1 MSHFVR
7 SQRRSVSGVAFRTA
21 FDGTPLRFVPDYE
34 HQLIL
39 LGKSDIVK
47 LLSHPAKFKIGR
59 RCRFAYTQMP
69 LRLHADA
76 TSLTR
81 RCRFAYLQIRSL
93 RLQKNSVYQR

>member
-1 MSHFVR
+1 MSHLVR

-47 LLSHPAKFKIGR
+47 VVISIHAQAENVVPR
-59 RCRFAYTQMP
+59 
-69 LRLHADA
+69 LR
-76 TSLTR
+76 
-81 RCRFAYLQIRSL
+81 
-93 RLQKNSVYQR
+93 